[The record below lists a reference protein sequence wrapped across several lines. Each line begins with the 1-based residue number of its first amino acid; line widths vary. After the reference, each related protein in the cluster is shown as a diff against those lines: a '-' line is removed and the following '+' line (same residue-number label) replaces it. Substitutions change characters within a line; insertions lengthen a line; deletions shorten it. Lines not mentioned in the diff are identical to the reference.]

1 MILNYDEFHF
11 LNESF
16 QSPKLRQIIS
26 QYGKPKYEADN
37 KFLYDLRDDE
47 IAGVFTWDE
56 WYEYHKENPKSFCIF
71 LKNDY
76 YLGITN
82 PDILTDYFD
91 DSKNEEEFKKEI
103 ERRRDERHIGNE
115 LNGLNKWDKKDA
127 YRDRTNDDFRKKK
140 DEIIH
145 SRNIEKIK
153 NILAGH
159 EVDFIDA
166 LRNLFE
172 ENASEVEFDT
182 GLNCIEENEFEFLNK
197 LWYVCMEYY
206 SPSSDDSY
214 SHFGGRYCD
223 ISIPLDKCMIGYNDV
238 DENQDLIIDDLFDIK
253 ELIDDEKLLNKLFA
267 NYEEKDVECGIDD
280 PYAYYGVKRSDFF

>member
-82 PDILTDYFD
+82 PDILSDYFD

-115 LNGLNKWDKKDA
+115 LNGLNKWDKEEALRDKTNDSFKAKKDA
-127 YRDRTNDDFRKKK
+127 L
-140 DEIIH
+140 IH
-145 SRNIEKIK
+145 SGNLEEVKKI
-153 NILAGH
+153 IAGY
-159 EVDFIDA
+159 EAEFIDA

-182 GLNCIEENEFEFLNK
+182 GLNYAEDDAFEFLNK
-197 LWYVCMEYY
+197 KWYVCIEYY
-206 SPSSDDSY
+206 APSSDYDDERIS
-214 SHFGGRYCD
+214 FGGRYCD
-223 ISIPLDKCMIGYNDV
+223 ISISPDKCTIGYN
-238 DENQDLIIDDLFDIK
+238 EIDDSFDIK